1 MLLFKRRVEAGADE
15 VERLVV
21 QNDLTVTLPGES
33 SLVQR
38 LNVFIRR
45 LQQQIGVSLQA
56 AVGIA
61 AHAPRLEAIARDT
74 EQQGQ
79 ALAQSA
85 SLIASASEEISAT
98 LDAELVPGAV
108 HLSELASHVAGR
120 LREGENNSAQVLQQI
135 NSIHHS
141 EQLLA
146 HEIHLLGQRLEEVTQ
161 VIGLIGNIS
170 RQTNLLALNAAIE
183 AARAGNHGRGFAV
196 VADEVRRLAGHTTEA
211 TEQVS
216 SIIDAF
222 RDSMSRLGD
231 AGSEMHHAVQAG
243 QQGMT
248 GVNQGLA
255 DARQAMDEL
264 DQRVAS
270 MATGMSQIGTAVK
283 TVNSDVHTIAQ
294 VADGLIDKAGQVH
307 QQSQRVRSE
316 GDRLLEGLGSFQLE
330 VHRDVHAAVVQL
342 THRLAGD
349 ASLDGAEQVMS
360 QTLQRD
366 HRFELLYLVGRDG
379 VQVSENIPAADIQ
392 LVDQQSARGRNWSS
406 REWFSGV
413 IRSGEPV
420 MTPVYRSS
428 ATDAFCFTLSA
439 PVRDVNGQLLY
450 VLGADVR
457 LSALMTR
464 RDAEQPRRALA

>member
-33 SLVQR
+33 SLAQR

-120 LREGENNSAQVLQQI
+120 LREGESNSAQVLQQV

-146 HEIHLLGQRLEEVTQ
+146 NEIHLLGQRLEEVTQ

-349 ASLDGAEQVMS
+349 ASLAGAEQVMR

-464 RDAEQPRRALA
+464 RDAEQPRRAFA